1 MSHDYQRWE
10 DHRGCVASCS
20 GRRYPVANRL
30 LDIAKGEEIVIGFVR
45 PDGSRGST
53 PIWDVEVGNEI
64 YVRSGGGTRGGW
76 YRRLRTNPDG
86 EVRQGRDVCEVRAEP
101 VDDAELQSRVTGAYR
116 AKYGSSSL
124 LSMFLEPDSVAATLH
139 LVSR

>member
-1 MSHDYQRWE
+1 M
-10 DHRGCVASCS
+10 
-20 GRRYPVANRL
+20 ANQL
-30 LDIAKGEEIVIGFVR
+30 LDVAKGEEIVIGFVR

-53 PIWDVEVGNEI
+53 PIWNVEVGNEI

-76 YRRLRTNPDG
+76 YRRLRANPDG
-86 EVRQGRDVCEVRAEP
+86 EVRQGRNVYEVRAEP
-101 VDDAELQSRVTGAYR
+101 VDDAELQSKVTDAYR